1 MLWQG
6 QSEAEIKPEYAGHTS
21 RGFSFIHTVWSL
33 NYSSQTTAG
42 ASRASTYVGTEANT
56 FYVARAAA
64 VVSPSYFPRLSKM
77 MGPRH

>member
-33 NYSSQTTAG
+33 NYSSQTTAA
-42 ASRASTYVGTEANT
+42 ASRTSPYVGTEAIM

-64 VVSPSYFPRLSKM
+64 VVSLSYFPRLSKM